1 MAKAR
6 RSPRRNT
13 RRTALAV
20 GAAGVSLA
28 MTGGASATAPT
39 NASLQDGARR
49 IFLGEEEIADVS
61 LSTFHVFD
69 KETES
74 RLVRVAAGCGGH
86 GGGGC
91 GHGGGCGGCARAGGC
106 GCAHVGGC
114 ASGCGFRG
122 CAGGCG
128 CRGCGGCRCGGCG
141 IGGFWLGIACLGC
154 AACTGS
160 CLQWDRSLDQRM
172 LLGRH
177 NLSLA
182 YAGAVSDASSAVRTS
197 C

>member
-6 RSPRRNT
+6 RKPKRNT
-13 RRTALAV
+13 RRTALAL

-28 MTGGASATAPT
+28 MTGGTSATAPT
-39 NASLQDGARR
+39 NAALQDSARR

-106 GCAHVGGC
+106 GPLSMQNWVERRRPPQ
-114 ASGCGFRG
+114 F
-122 CAGGCG
+122 
-128 CRGCGGCRCGGCG
+128 
-141 IGGFWLGIACLGC
+141 FFV
-154 AACTGS
+154 AARAEISAKERILRDVT
-160 CLQWDRSLDQRM
+160 LQTQPQPQRTVTRLSEHLDSMPIVVARHR
-172 LLGRH
+172 LLAAARQP
-177 NLSLA
+177 
-182 YAGAVSDASSAVRTS
+182 
-197 C
+197 